1 MSLEV
6 YTGSMM
12 SGKTTKM
19 IKRVTKFVD
28 ACGSKAIVINHKKD
42 TRAPETKVS
51 SHSSSYRGLS
61 DKIVVVSTERLGD
74 VDVNG
79 YEIVGVDE
87 SSFFEDLF
95 DTVKRWL
102 RSNKHII
109 VAGLDGDFKMEKFG
123 QVSDLLPLAET
134 FVKYAAICTLCLE
147 DLDRRGER
155 VTPSNI
161 TPAPFTKRL
170 GDNKEV
176 EDIGGADKYV
186 AVCRKHHPY
195 SYSEN

>member
-1 MSLEV
+1 
-6 YTGSMM
+6 MM

-28 ACGSKAIVINHKKD
+28 ACGSKAIVINNRKD
-42 TRAPETKVS
+42 TRAPSTKVS

-61 DKIVVVSTERLGD
+61 EKIVVVSTERLCD
-74 VDVNG
+74 VNVNG
-79 YEIVGVDE
+79 YEVIGVDE
-87 SSFFEDLF
+87 AFLFDDLF
-95 DTVKRWL
+95 DTVLKWL
-102 RSNKHII
+102 RMDKHII
-109 VAGLDGDFKMEKFG
+109 VAGLDGDFKMEEFG
-123 QVSDLLPLAET
+123 QIHRLLPKADK
-134 FVKYAAICTLCLE
+134 FVKLSAICTLCLE
-147 DLDRRGER
+147 GLTER

-195 SYSEN
+195 GKI

>member
-19 IKRVTKFVD
+19 TKRVTKFVD
-28 ACGSKAIVINHKKD
+28 ACGSKAIIINHKKD

-61 DKIVVVSTERLGD
+61 DKIVVISAEKLGD

-79 YEIVGVDE
+79 YEVVGIDE
-87 SSFFEDLF
+87 AFLFDDLF
-95 DTVKRWL
+95 DTVKLWIGIDK
-102 RSNKHII
+102 NII
-109 VAGLDGDFKMEKFG
+109 VAGLDGDFKMEEFG
-123 QVSDLLPLAET
+123 QIHRLLPLADK

-147 DLDRRGER
+147 DLVQKGER
-155 VTPSNI
+155 ITPSNI

-186 AVCRKHHPY
+186 AVCRRHHPY
-195 SYSEN
+195 NKNL